1 MDDSLDNRALR
12 AMSDAVLAV
21 ASERRLDLVLK
32 QLAEEARELV
42 QARYAAI
49 GVPDGECGFEKF
61 VNSGFTDKQ
70 LDAIGDL
77 PRQHGML
84 GAMLQSAGPLRATDI
99 TEDPRFEGYPEA
111 HPMMRSFLGVPILA
125 KGEVIG
131 AFYITE
137 KRGRRRGQF
146 TEADQ
151 QLIETLAAHAA
162 VAIEN
167 ARLHERSREL
177 TIVEERNRLAR
188 DLHDAV
194 NQTLFSVSLTAEA
207 AALLVESDP
216 ARAKAQMETVREL
229 ARSAMEEMRSLIFEL
244 RPAEL
249 EADGLVPTLRKHVA
263 VLRRVYGREIELD
276 VHGERRLDAGLEQE
290 VFRIAQEALGN
301 ALKHSEANRM
311 TVRLNVDSR
320 LVLSVTDDGTGFD
333 PAGPRARRHL
343 GLVSMR
349 ERAQALGGELTIVS
363 SAGEGTTVTLEAD
376 LDGHDSSSRR

>member
-1 MDDSLDNRALR
+1 MADSLDSRALR

-21 ASERRLDLVLK
+21 ASERSVDLVLK

-42 QARYAAI
+42 QAHYAAI
-49 GVPDGECGFEKF
+49 GVPDNEGGFEKF
-61 VNSGFTDKQ
+61 VHSGFTDKQ
-70 LDAIGDL
+70 LKAIGDL

-84 GAMLQSAGPLRATDI
+84 GAMLETAESYLATDI
-99 TEDPRFEGYPEA
+99 TEDSRFEGYPEA
-111 HPMMRSFLGVPILA
+111 HPMMRSFLGVPILS

-131 AFYITE
+131 AFYLTE
-137 KRGRRRGQF
+137 KRKREQF

-151 QLIETLAAHAA
+151 HLIESLAAHAA

-167 ARLHERSREL
+167 ARLLERNREL
-177 TIVEERNRLAR
+177 TIVEERNRMAR
-188 DLHDAV
+188 ELHDAV
-194 NQTLFSVSLTAEA
+194 NQTLFGVSLAAESA
-207 AALLVESDP
+207 GMLVDTEP

-229 ARSAMEEMRSLIFEL
+229 ARTAMEEMRSLIFEL

-263 VLRRVYGREIELD
+263 VLRRVYGREIELE
-276 VHGERRLDAGLEQE
+276 VRGERRLEPDVEQE

-301 ALKHSEANRM
+301 ALKHSEARRLS
-311 TVRLNVDSR
+311 VRLHLDGR
-320 LVLSVTDDGTGFD
+320 IVLAVSDDGAGFD
-333 PAGPRARRHL
+333 TSGPQARRHL

-363 SAGEGTTVTLEAD
+363 AAGEGTTVTLEAD
-376 LDGHDSSSRR
+376 LDGRDSSSRR